1 MERGGC
7 SPRAP
12 RCSCRRCCSSAE
24 VTPPPRPGNF
34 PSYYF
39 FFFYYFF
46 FLNFIPNPPSL
57 SFSPLSPLCF
67 SERGSLRCPLR
78 VGGHREVGGRSWGSA
93 SAGEGAVGSAPG
105 TRSSAAVEGFLVITC
120 NEIGVTRVGSGPW
133 RGGGGVKA
141 SYASPLRF
149 QPPLPVR
156 KELPEQLRAVRPPQP
171 LGAGR
176 LQNSGAAVA
185 RRSARPRHGETS
197 QRTRGGKQS
206 GGARGGTAG
215 RGEAMCGEGSCG
227 AQRALSLPEV

>member
-1 MERGGC
+1 M
-7 SPRAP
+7 
-12 RCSCRRCCSSAE
+12 
-24 VTPPPRPGNF
+24 
-34 PSYYF
+34 
-39 FFFYYFF
+39 
-46 FLNFIPNPPSL
+46 
-57 SFSPLSPLCF
+57 
-67 SERGSLRCPLR
+67 
-78 VGGHREVGGRSWGSA
+78 
-93 SAGEGAVGSAPG
+93 GSAPG

-141 SYASPLRF
+141 SNASPLRF